1 VHSRWPLTGG
11 GKTIDILKMLDQ
23 LEELVE
29 NSRELFGRAYGVN
42 KDQFFMLTNKIR
54 ASLPDEVK
62 KASRI
67 ANESERMLASARQDA
82 SVIVEDARRE
92 GTKITEEARR
102 EQQRLLA
109 DSEIH
114 RLAAAQARELV
125 ESAQKNAQACREGA
139 DEYAREVLDD
149 LEDFLTK
156 FLGAVRRGKES
167 LEGERAAPSR

>member
-1 VHSRWPLTGG
+1 
-11 GKTIDILKMLDQ
+11 MLDR

-29 NSRELFGRAYGVN
+29 NARHLFGRAYGIDI
-42 KDQFFMLTNKIR
+42 DQFFMLTNKIR
-54 ASLPDEVK
+54 ASLPEEVK

-67 ANESERMLASARQDA
+67 AGESERLLASAREEG
-82 SVIVEDARRE
+82 SMVIEDARRE
-92 GTKITEEARR
+92 ATKIVEEARR
-102 EQQRLLA
+102 QQQTLVA

-114 RLAAAQARELV
+114 RLAAAQAHELT
-125 ESAQKNAQACREGA
+125 EGAERKAEACKKGA

-167 LEGERAAPSR
+167 LETERAASQNR

>member
-1 VHSRWPLTGG
+1 
-11 GKTIDILKMLDQ
+11 MLDQ

-29 NSRELFGRAYGVN
+29 NARLLFGRAYGVDM
-42 KDQFFMLTNKIR
+42 DQFFMLTNKIR
-54 ASLPDEVK
+54 ASLPEEVK

-67 ANESERMLASARQDA
+67 AGESERLLASAREEG
-82 SVIVEDARRE
+82 SMVVEDARRE
-92 GTKITEEARR
+92 ATKIVEEARR
-102 EQQRLLA
+102 EQEALVA

-114 RLAAAQARELV
+114 RLAASQARELMESV
-125 ESAQKNAQACREGA
+125 ERKAEACRKGA

-167 LEGERAAPSR
+167 LETEHAAPQKR